1 MTDGV
6 PTGTI
11 QTAGVTGRWEDIT
24 PYDALVHEVADPVG
38 WPIIR
43 VRSTIAIESAG
54 DPRAMQRNA
63 SNGDSHGLLQV
74 VPFGVGWEGW
84 HELVRQK
91 AGLPRNAGRQQVID
105 ALYRPEINIPVGVAI
120 LEGFYQQYGTLDRA
134 NSAFFLGNPFWE
146 GEDTVNGN
154 SGDWY
159 RETLHAL
166 IVEQEAFAPPD
177 VIGRIVG
184 GVPYSAPFGFGMPN
198 IDANGVAQKFYV
210 YGVGHGTDAAHKHTG
225 LDINVPLGTRIS
237 CPLPGVVRC
246 VGSQGSGDW
255 GQSCG
260 SFPDQLSGGVG
271 NVTVMTDAGLKLT
284 FGHVNRSLV
293 RVGER
298 VSAWQQVATSGGMIG
313 PHLHLDAAI
322 KAPERVDRT
331 IAINAGDYVLLD
343 PIPAIAAAL
352 GQEVPAPPP
361 SFADPL
367 PIPQPGE
374 FDVSV
379 TVVATRDNVPV
390 LQRADLGSAPTNKP
404 LAKGDDFEASYVVL
418 GNDERWYWVSARG
431 SRVPVEGTNL
441 AEHFALVAPA
451 GHPTAERCK
460 GHAGI
465 DDLVDDLE
473 GIRADLAALS
483 PTLAAAELAL
493 RRRISAIS
501 R

>member
-177 VIGRIVG
+177 VIGRIG
-184 GVPYSAPFGFGMPN
+184 GWGAVLGAVWLRHAEHRRQRRGAEVLRLRGGAWDGCRPQA
-198 IDANGVAQKFYV
+198 
-210 YGVGHGTDAAHKHTG
+210 HGS
-225 LDINVPLGTRIS
+225 R
-237 CPLPGVVRC
+237 
-246 VGSQGSGDW
+246 
-255 GQSCG
+255 
-260 SFPDQLSGGVG
+260 
-271 NVTVMTDAGLKLT
+271 
-284 FGHVNRSLV
+284 
-293 RVGER
+293 
-298 VSAWQQVATSGGMIG
+298 
-313 PHLHLDAAI
+313 
-322 KAPERVDRT
+322 
-331 IAINAGDYVLLD
+331 Y
-343 PIPAIAAAL
+343 
-352 GQEVPAPPP
+352 
-361 SFADPL
+361 
-367 PIPQPGE
+367 
-374 FDVSV
+374 
-379 TVVATRDNVPV
+379 
-390 LQRADLGSAPTNKP
+390 QRA
-404 LAKGDDFEASYVVL
+404 
-418 GNDERWYWVSARG
+418 AR
-431 SRVPVEGTNL
+431 
-441 AEHFALVAPA
+441 
-451 GHPTAERCK
+451 
-460 GHAGI
+460 
-465 DDLVDDLE
+465 D
-473 GIRADLAALS
+473 ADLLSAARRG
-483 PTLAAAELAL
+483 AL
-493 RRRISAIS
+493 RRQPGVRRLGTELRLVS
-501 R
+501 